1 MPIKSFLARRSARR
15 GLLRRKAKNQI
26 ASRVVI
32 RKPVS
37 WQRRLLWGGLIA
49 VGTLLAGGG
58 LFLAG
63 QYSAGY
69 DSFGS
74 VRRIAGLTEANTGL
88 RSQNEELSAALKSTT
103 TQLHIEQGARQTMA
117 GQIAKL
123 EDERDRLNRDLALFD
138 NLFPSSDSDGQP
150 TIRGFRIE
158 PASAAGNPGSWR
170 YRILIMRPGKAK
182 DTFLGDVRLQ
192 VRYRLDGHDIV
203 ARTPETGNMVERLEF
218 QRYQR
223 VEGHFQLPAGAK
235 LLGATARVMENG
247 RLVAESIYRP

>member
-15 GLLRRKAKNQI
+15 GLLRRKVKNQI

-37 WQRRLLWGGLIA
+37 WQRRLFWGGLITA
-49 VGTLLAGGG
+49 GTLLAGGG
-58 LFLAG
+58 LFMAG

-74 VRRIAGLTEANTGL
+74 VRHIAALTEANAGL
-88 RSQNEELSAALKSTT
+88 RTQNEELSTALKTTT
-103 TQLHIEQGARQTMA
+103 TQLHIEQGARQAMA
-117 GQIAKL
+117 GQIVKL
-123 EDERDRLNRDLALFD
+123 EEDRSRLNRDLALFD
-138 NLFPSSDSDGQP
+138 NLFPSSDSDGKP
-150 TIRGFRIE
+150 SIRGFRIE
-158 PASAAGNPGSWR
+158 PASSAGNPGSWR
-170 YRILIMRPGKAK
+170 YRILIMRPGKAR
-182 DTFLGDVRLQ
+182 DSFVGDALLQ

-203 ARTPETGNMVERLEF
+203 ARTPETGNISEHLEF

-223 VEGHFQLPAGAK
+223 VEGHFQLPSGAK
-235 LLGATARVMENG
+235 LLGATARVMDNG